1 MYKLFLLADD
11 DHDDAELFA
20 EALESIDASVTFHH
34 VEDGQA
40 VFTLLNTLGTKPDI
54 IFLDLNMPAMN
65 GWQCLTRLKND
76 IYLKHIPV
84 VMYSTSSNP
93 RDKEIALEL
102 GAHGFI
108 TKPSDFKL
116 LKQMLH
122 DITND
127 HGTDL
132 GTILDRIKSYT
143 SAFSTYIKKLITP
156 TLTLSHFNSG
166 N

>member
-20 EALESIDASVTFHH
+20 EALQSIDKSVTFRH

-40 VFTLLNTLGTKPDI
+40 VFSLLNTMETKPDI

-65 GWQCLTRLKND
+65 GWQCLTKLKGD
-76 IYLKHIPV
+76 ESLKHIPV
-84 VMYSTSSNP
+84 IMYSTSSNP
-93 RDKEIALEL
+93 RDKEIAREL

-116 LKQMLH
+116 LKQMLS
-122 DITND
+122 DITEN

-132 GTILDRIKSYT
+132 GTILDRIKTYT
-143 SAFSTYIKKLITP
+143 SSFSTYIYKLITP
-156 TLTLSHFNSG
+156 SFKAFNL
-166 N
+166 NIRP